1 MGQSPRKSLI
11 GEDGLGPKEYSKE
24 RKSERRNE
32 YSTGKHCEYKTC
44 KWILLLLSSL
54 LNHAWFFWLS
64 SILSLVLPRIFQRL
78 PSQHSN
84 HLTDDRLTIGFLW
97 MTKVQAGIHHIDT
110 LTRFGHSLASFGS
123 LLLIVVIR

>member
-32 YSTGKHCEYKTC
+32 YSTGKHYEYKTC

-84 HLTDDRLTIGFLW
+84 HRTDDRLTVGFLW
-97 MTKVQAGIHHIDT
+97 ITKIQTRVHHKDT
-110 LTRFGHSLASFGS
+110 LTRFGLALAFVGS
-123 LLLIVVIR
+123 LLLVVVLR